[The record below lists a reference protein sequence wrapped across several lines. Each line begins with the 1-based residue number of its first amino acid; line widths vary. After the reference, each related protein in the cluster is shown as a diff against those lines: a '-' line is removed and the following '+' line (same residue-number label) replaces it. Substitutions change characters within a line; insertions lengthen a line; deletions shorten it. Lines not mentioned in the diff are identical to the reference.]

1 MPKLSNEQEQPPEV
15 FHKKGILKN
24 VPKFAEKRLWQ
35 SFMFN
40 KVLGG
45 AYNFIKK
52 ETLAQVFSC
61 EFWEIFKSTFFT
73 EHLRE
78 TAAEWEI
85 FLVPLTHFV
94 LKFPF
99 KVSARF
105 KMKSLRQNFLC
116 VNDTIN
122 P

>member
-1 MPKLSNEQEQPPEV
+1 
-15 FHKKGILKN
+15 
-24 VPKFAEKRLWQ
+24 
-35 SFMFN
+35 MFN

-78 TAAEWEI
+78 TATEWEI

-105 KMKSLRQNFLC
+105 KMKSLRQNVFC
-116 VNDTIN
+116 VNDTIKPWQLFVEKRQFFSQN
-122 P
+122 NQWLNNIIYH